1 MKHLLSAA
9 LLSLAVLSASAQ
21 SQMTYSDGVLTVNGV
36 RYEFALV
43 EGGTFT
49 MGATPEMGEAQND
62 ERPAHE
68 VTLTRDYYVSKT
80 EVTQALWRAVMGTN
94 PSDFPGDRHPVEHI
108 SWNDCQKFLARLNAA
123 TGKQFRL
130 PTEAEWEFA
139 ARGGIKSR
147 DYRFSGND
155 NLSLVA
161 WNASN
166 SGHTTHDVASK
177 LPNELGIY
185 DMAGNVM
192 ELCADRYGAYSGEA
206 QTDPVG
212 PASGKERVGR
222 GGSWN
227 SDAKACRTS
236 NRRYSYHPDSRSL
249 MLGFRLVI
257 TADRTLPKKA
267 FSEADVRYSNG
278 VLTVDGIRY
287 EMVKVAAGTFTMGAH
302 SEVQNPEEA
311 ETPAHKVK
319 LTVPFYLGRT
329 EVTQALWR
337 AVMGTN
343 PSWFEGTERP
353 VEGVSWN
360 DCQKFLAR
368 LNAATGK
375 QFRLPTEAEWE
386 YAARGGKKSR
396 GYQYSGSSSPDDV
409 AWYESNSLGTTHD
422 VATKQANELGLYDM
436 SGNVAEWCADWFAP
450 YDSNAQTNPAGPADG
465 TNRVRRGGS
474 YRYEETNCR
483 SSYRDGCPD
492 GRYATLGFRLALS
505 E

>member
-43 EGGTFT
+43 EGGTFS
-49 MGATPEMGEAQND
+49 MGATPEMGEALDD

-68 VTLTRDYYVSKT
+68 VTLTHDYYVAKT

-123 TGKQFRL
+123 TGKTFRL

-139 ARGGIKSR
+139 ARGG
-147 DYRFSGND
+147 
-155 NLSLVA
+155 
-161 WNASN
+161 
-166 SGHTTHDVASK
+166 
-177 LPNELGIY
+177 
-185 DMAGNVM
+185 
-192 ELCADRYGAYSGEA
+192 
-206 QTDPVG
+206 
-212 PASGKERVGR
+212 
-222 GGSWN
+222 
-227 SDAKACRTS
+227 
-236 NRRYSYHPDSRSL
+236 
-249 MLGFRLVI
+249 
-257 TADRTLPKKA
+257 
-267 FSEADVRYSNG
+267 
-278 VLTVDGIRY
+278 
-287 EMVKVAAGTFTMGAH
+287 
-302 SEVQNPEEA
+302 
-311 ETPAHKVK
+311 
-319 LTVPFYLGRT
+319 
-329 EVTQALWR
+329 
-337 AVMGTN
+337 
-343 PSWFEGTERP
+343 
-353 VEGVSWN
+353 
-360 DCQKFLAR
+360 
-368 LNAATGK
+368 
-375 QFRLPTEAEWE
+375 
-386 YAARGGKKSR
+386 KKSR
-396 GYQYSGSSSPDDV
+396 GYQYSGSNSPDDV

-450 YDSNAQTNPAGPADG
+450 YSSNTQTNPAGPADG

-474 YRYEETNCR
+474 YRYEEANCR